1 MARHDRP
8 YGKDLEVAL
17 RHPLRRQIL
26 EAIEIQDGIA
36 MGELAE
42 RLGRPLANVR
52 YHLGVLRAAG
62 ESRDR
67 QAT

>member
-1 MARHDRP
+1 MARSDRP
-8 YGKDLEVAL
+8 HGRDLEVAL

-26 EAIEIQDGIA
+26 EAIESQDGIA

-42 RLGRPLANVR
+42 RLGQPLTRVR